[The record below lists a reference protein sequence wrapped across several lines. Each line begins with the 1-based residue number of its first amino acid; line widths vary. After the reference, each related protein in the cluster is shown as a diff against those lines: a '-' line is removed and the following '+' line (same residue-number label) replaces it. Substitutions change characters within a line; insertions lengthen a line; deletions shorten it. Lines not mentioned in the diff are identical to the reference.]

1 MSVIWAYLAV
11 GALIGFLSGLFG
23 VGGSGLSTPAL
34 KLLFPLPDLVALASP
49 LPVTIPT
56 ALAGAY
62 SYWRRGLVR
71 RDVLLWTILGGLP
84 GVILGALGTRVVAV
98 SWLMGLTGLFVVLIG
113 LRLLTRVH
121 SDAVPAAPWT
131 RRRVVLAVTIGA
143 AVGILSGLLANGGGF
158 LMVPA
163 FVLFL
168 GLSMSEAAATSL
180 VAVAIFAIPGTLVH
194 WWLGHID
201 WVLVAALS
209 AGVVPSSYLG
219 SRVGLAIG
227 GARLQTG
234 FGLFLVVFG
243 VAFALSQLG
252 APTWASDGAL
262 FGSVV
267 VGIVAIVFGDV
278 FARVFHPRQSAPIVV
293 PDDESGAYDVQSTVG
308 GR

>member
-56 ALAGAY
+56 ALSGAY

-71 RDVLLWTILGGLP
+71 RDVLLWTTIGGLP

-113 LRLLTRVH
+113 LRLLTRVR

-201 WVLVAALS
+201 WLLVGALS
-209 AGVVPSSYLG
+209 VGSFRPAISGRGLVWRSAVLACKPASVSFWSSLAWPSRCRNWELRPGRAMEPCSGQSWPGSARLSSAMPPPAFSTSVSPYRSSYR
-219 SRVGLAIG
+219 STI
-227 GARLQTG
+227 
-234 FGLFLVVFG
+234 
-243 VAFALSQLG
+243 
-252 APTWASDGAL
+252 PT
-262 FGSVV
+262 
-267 VGIVAIVFGDV
+267 
-278 FARVFHPRQSAPIVV
+278 P
-293 PDDESGAYDVQSTVG
+293 